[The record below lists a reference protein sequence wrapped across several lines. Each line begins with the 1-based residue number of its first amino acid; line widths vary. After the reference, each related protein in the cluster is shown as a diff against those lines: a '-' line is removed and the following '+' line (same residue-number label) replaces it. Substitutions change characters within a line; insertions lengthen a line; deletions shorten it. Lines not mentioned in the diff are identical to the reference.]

1 MKTMVI
7 NSEFQSIKKIKVS
20 VIIPCFNQQHYLQQA
35 LNSLADQQYPEL
47 EVIVIDDGS
56 TETVKLPEAN
66 WPFELVIFHQANQGL
81 AAARNQGLQL
91 ATGELIKFL
100 DADDVLLPGC
110 LLAQV
115 PTISNTT
122 DMVSL
127 IGFVDYSLKTKEK
140 REIIPAFSDPL
151 EALLLQNI
159 APVHSYLFSRKSI
172 ELIGGFSTDKRTKG
186 GCEDYDLLLRL
197 VAAGVGL
204 VTVHRLG
211 VVYYRY
217 TESMSTQNDNMKK
230 TRAAV
235 WSYTAQTIL
244 ANAHQLSG
252 SQASA
257 LLYGWW
263 QLLSCTPTAHQEPL
277 LLCRQLI
284 ITAIEQGLLAPEKT
298 ELTLL
303 HEKLVTHEEGKLVA
317 EAIARRGFVETRH
330 LHIPVQ
336 AIIDR
341 RLKLQE
347 ADQAF
352 NENWLCEVFISA
364 RVASGQFGIYGAGEM
379 GQRLGRLL
387 KAAGIVPQYYID
399 RAASKESHLDGIPVI
414 TPDAL
419 ASVRLKLIIIA
430 SARFFNDIK
439 SNLDRIK
446 IDARVL

>member
-1 MKTMVI
+1 MTTIVI
-7 NSEFQSIKKIKVS
+7 NSEFESIKKIKVS
-20 VIIPCFNQQHYLQQA
+20 VIIPCFNQQHYLKQA

-56 TETVKLPEAN
+56 NEAVELPDTN
-66 WPFELVIFHQANQGL
+66 WPFELIIFHQVNQGL

-115 PTISNTT
+115 PTISHSS

-151 EALLLQNI
+151 EALLIQNI
-159 APVHSYLFSRKSI
+159 APVHSYLFSKKSI
-172 ELIGGFSTDKRTKG
+172 ESIGGFCAGTRTKG

-197 VAAGVGL
+197 VVAGIGF

-235 WSYTAQTIL
+235 WSYTAQTL
-244 ANAHQLSG
+244 LCNAQQLSA

-263 QLLSCTPTAHQEPL
+263 QLLSCTPSAHQEPL

-284 ITAIEQGLLAPEKT
+284 VTAIEGGLLTPENA

-303 HEKLVTHEEGKLVA
+303 YEKLVTHEEGKLVA
-317 EAIARRGFVETRH
+317 EAIAKRGFVETRH

-336 AIIDR
+336 AISDR
-341 RLKLQE
+341 RLKLQDAE
-347 ADQAF
+347 QAF
-352 NENWLCEVFISA
+352 NEKWLSEVFISA
-364 RVASGQFGIYGAGEM
+364 RVASGQFAIYGAGEM

-387 KAAGIVPQYYID
+387 KAAGIEPKYYID
-399 RAASKESHLDGIPVI
+399 KAASEESNLDGIPVI
-414 TPDAL
+414 VPEAL
-419 ASVRLKLIIIA
+419 ASVRLKLVIIA
-430 SARFFNDIK
+430 SARFFNEIK
-439 SNLDRIK
+439 SNLDLIK